1 MPAGD
6 IGFYDPHKETRPLQ
20 TGRKKLHKY
29 PCTPVIYRWTLF
41 TLSWVSAAFLSVSI
55 LKDSIFVAVLV
66 DECVLPVTASSS
78 PVNLPAIP
86 IPQIHVARPMS
97 AEVVDQFFCLDT
109 RLGIPCD
116 DDVPF
121 LINVL
126 GFTLFYKNLDFV
138 GEWCL
143 SFKDLKIK
151 HDGLVA
157 PVPIPQSGDLV
168 QQYKG

>member
-20 TGRKKLHKY
+20 TGDIPLDFVY
-29 PCTPVIYRWTLF
+29 PILGLCCFSVGIYTEGFHICGCASRRMCLTSNCEQLTCKPARYPNSTNSCCTTH
-41 TLSWVSAAFLSVSI
+41 
-55 LKDSIFVAVLV
+55 
-66 DECVLPVTASSS
+66 ECRSECFWPPTFYK
-78 PVNLPAIP
+78 
-86 IPQIHVARPMS
+86 
-97 AEVVDQFFCLDT
+97 VVDQFFCLDT